1 MVISVLA
8 TTIRL
13 AFRYRKVIYKVL
25 TAQDRAIGAAWRK
38 GGYGRQAQYGART
51 GALVGTVVGAFIAPD
66 TPGNN
71 IELFPSKKQRPQ
83 FTSRKP
89 NKTRNRF
96 PTRTGTKRGSSSY
109 SRRSERFACPSKY
122 Y

>member
-25 TAQDRAIGAAWRK
+25 TAQDRAIGSAWRK
-38 GGYGRQAQYGART
+38 GGYSRQAQYGARS

-66 TPGNN
+66 TPGNDN
-71 IELFPSKKQRPQ
+71 VVFPKKVKRPR
-83 FTSRKP
+83 FTPGKP
-89 NKTRNRF
+89 NQARNRYS
-96 PTRTGTKRGSSSY
+96 TQS
-109 SRRSERFACPSKY
+109 SRRNRYGCYPRRKQ
-122 Y
+122 

>member
-25 TAQDRAIGAAWRK
+25 TAQDRAIGSAWRK

-66 TPGNN
+66 TPGNT
-71 IELFPSKKQRPQ
+71 IELFPSKKQRP
-83 FTSRKP
+83 SI
-89 NKTRNRF
+89 KTRKSYQARHRYTTVPSGRNSYRGDPCREQRF
-96 PTRTGTKRGSSSY
+96 TRTR
-109 SRRSERFACPSKY
+109 
-122 Y
+122 